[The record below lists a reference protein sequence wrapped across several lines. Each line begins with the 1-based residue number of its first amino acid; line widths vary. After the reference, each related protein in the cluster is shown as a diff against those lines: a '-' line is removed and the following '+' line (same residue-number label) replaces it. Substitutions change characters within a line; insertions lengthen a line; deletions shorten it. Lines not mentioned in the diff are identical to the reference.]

1 MTLALLMRTRL
12 SMSNVD
18 LDLIVD
24 VISAVERGDLDAKL
38 DMLESA
44 VVERKSKI
52 RSAVTLSDFIV
63 GNRVKINERCGT
75 RYLRGET
82 GVVVG
87 IRRTKLVVNFD
98 NPTGRFARKHADG
111 TTYSSDVV
119 VPIEIVD
126 KL

>member
-1 MTLALLMRTRL
+1 
-12 SMSNVD
+12 MSNVD

-24 VISAVERGDLDAKL
+24 VISAVERGDLDAEL

-52 RSAVTLSDFIV
+52 RSAVTISDFIV

-87 IRRTKLVVNFD
+87 IRRTKLVVQFD

-111 TTYSSDVV
+111 TIYSSDVV

>member
-1 MTLALLMRTRL
+1 
-12 SMSNVD
+12 MSNVD
-18 LDLIVD
+18 LDYFVGIV
-24 VISAVERGDLDAKL
+24 SAVERGELDAKL
-38 DMLESA
+38 DLLESA
-44 VVERKSKI
+44 LLERKSKI
-52 RSAVTLSDFIV
+52 RSAITIDDFVV
-63 GNRVKINERCGT
+63 GNRVKVNERCGT

-87 IRRTKLVVNFD
+87 IRRTKLVVHFD

-111 TTYSSDVV
+111 SIYSSDVV

>member
-1 MTLALLMRTRL
+1 MTT
-12 SMSNVD
+12 N
-18 LDLIVD
+18 LDAFVEI
-24 VISAVERGDLDAKL
+24 ISSIELGEFDAKL
-38 DMLESA
+38 NLLEKA
-44 VVERKSKI
+44 VLERKSKI
-52 RSAVTLSDFIV
+52 RSAVTISDFIV

-87 IRRTKLVVNFD
+87 IRRTKLVVHFD

-111 TTYSSDVV
+111 TIYSSDVV